1 MSDKAYTA
9 AQLTEETLTS
19 TLLYDGRVVHLYRDT
34 VRLPNGHETIREV
47 IRHVGAVCVLP
58 LLSDGSVL
66 VERQFRYPHARVLLE
81 IPAGKLDSKAE
92 DRLDAAKRE
101 LYEETG
107 YRAGKYTDLGPL
119 YTTPAFVDEVIE
131 MYLAE
136 ELHTED
142 FEACADVAA
151 VERCIDGAVNAC
163 GSRRGGEQTCRDRA
177 PDTVAEMDGNRADGI
192 VDVQL

>member
-1 MSDKAYTA
+1 MEEKKCTA
-9 AQLTEETLTS
+9 ASLTEKTLTS

-58 LLSDGSVL
+58 LFDDGNVL
-66 VERQFRYPHARVLLE
+66 VERQFRYP
-81 IPAGKLDSKAE
+81 AE

-136 ELHTED
+136 DLHTED
-142 FEACADVAA
+142 DGQHLDEDEFLTVEKIHIDTLCEMVMRGEIPDAKTQLA
-151 VERCIDGAVNAC
+151 VLKVKRLLDARKA
-163 GSRRGGEQTCRDRA
+163 
-177 PDTVAEMDGNRADGI
+177 
-192 VDVQL
+192 

>member
-1 MSDKAYTA
+1 MEEKKCTA
-9 AQLTEETLTS
+9 ASLTEKTLTS

-58 LLSDGSVL
+58 LVDDGNVL

-101 LYEETG
+101 LYEESCFFFFN
-107 YRAGKYTDLGPL
+107 YTEIWEI

-136 ELHTED
+136 DLHTED
-142 FEACADVAA
+142 DGQHLDEDEFLTVEKIHIDTLCEMVMRGEITDAKTQLA
-151 VERCIDGAVNAC
+151 VLKVKRLLDARKA
-163 GSRRGGEQTCRDRA
+163 
-177 PDTVAEMDGNRADGI
+177 
-192 VDVQL
+192 

>member
-58 LLSDGSVL
+58 LFPDGSVL

-142 FEACADVAA
+142 DGQHLDEDEFLTVEKIHIDTFCEMVMRGEIPDAKTQLA
-151 VERCIDGAVNAC
+151 VLKVKRLLDERKA
-163 GSRRGGEQTCRDRA
+163 
-177 PDTVAEMDGNRADGI
+177 
-192 VDVQL
+192 